1 MPITD
6 VIKKQLAQKVR
17 LHYKVC
23 RDCGARNPEASDRCR
38 KCHGHNLRA
47 KKRELGAK

>member
-1 MPITD
+1 LPITD
-6 VIKKQLAQKVR
+6 VFKKQLAQKHK

-23 RDCGARNPEASDRCR
+23 RSCGARNALAASMCR
-38 KCHGHNLRA
+38 KCRGHNLRL